1 MSLRSAQYFDA
12 SWRTKQRVLMV
23 RLFISRN
30 NVLSKH
36 VDLNAVHV
44 VTDDVRNV
52 MSDVSGFVV
61 MRFVV
66 VRFVVV
72 AVDVGVVVGVV
83 VAGVLRVVPFVVGVM
98 LHVVHVAEVAQHSG
112 CLVFHSRFRKRFR

>member
-1 MSLRSAQYFDA
+1 MF
-12 SWRTKQRVLMV
+12 
-23 RLFISRN
+23 
-30 NVLSKH
+30 
-36 VDLNAVHV
+36 DLNAVHV

-52 MSDVSGFVV
+52 MSVMSDVSGFMVV
-61 MRFVV
+61 RFVV

-72 AVDVGVVVGVV
+72 AVDMGVV

-112 CLVFHSRFRKRFR
+112 CVVLVFHSRLRIRVQMNAGVGWSHSPFQSRCR